1 MKQVS
6 VAEFKA
12 SFSDWLDAV
21 RRGDR
26 IAIQYGRRKEVVAIL
41 SPPPRAGTG
50 SARRL
55 GALKGKARF
64 TVGPGFKMTET
75 ELLEA

>member
-6 VAEFKA
+6 VADFKA

-21 RRGDR
+21 RRGER
-26 IAIQYGRRKEVVAIL
+26 IAIQYGRRKEIVAIL
-41 SPPPRAGTG
+41 SPPPRLGAG
-50 SARRL
+50 SPRRL
-55 GALKGKARF
+55 GALRGKARF
-64 TVGPGFKMTET
+64 ALGTGFKMTDA